1 MNSPKSSLL
10 SLLLG
15 ISLTTGTTLA
25 LEISLTRYFS
35 ITRNYHF
42 AFLVVSLAFLGYG
55 ASGTFITFL
64 RQKKQLTITSWPSWL
79 CLFYSLAIFS
89 CFFITNSLT
98 FDLIELSW
106 APQKLFFFP
115 FFFLLLAI
123 PFFFSGAVVSLT
135 ISQFPG
141 QISMI
146 YFADRSRV
154 DKTFCLK
161 SWSTLRIFAASAT

>member
-98 FDLIELSW
+98 FDLMNYHGHLKNSFSF
-106 APQKLFFFP
+106 PFSFFF
-115 FFFLLLAI
+115 
-123 PFFFSGAVVSLT
+123 
-135 ISQFPG
+135 
-141 QISMI
+141 
-146 YFADRSRV
+146 
-154 DKTFCLK
+154 
-161 SWSTLRIFAASAT
+161 